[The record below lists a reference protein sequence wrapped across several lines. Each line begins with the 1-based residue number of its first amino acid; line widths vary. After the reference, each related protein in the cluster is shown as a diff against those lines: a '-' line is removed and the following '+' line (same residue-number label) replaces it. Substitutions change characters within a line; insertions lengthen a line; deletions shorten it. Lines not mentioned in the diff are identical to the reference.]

1 VVVGSDEGG
10 GGELQPLRERKGHR
24 EVMVAAVNASP
35 GRKTTGRGPRVREKG
50 AAGWLGRSI
59 G

>member
-1 VVVGSDEGG
+1 VVVGSDEG

-24 EVMVAAVNASP
+24 EVMVATANASP